1 MTALRRS
8 LAGVAAGAAVAIA
21 AVLIA
26 RGATHRPLST
36 RARPGAAPV
45 AGSASV
51 SAGGSARQRL
61 TVADVQRGFVR
72 SYAAYLDGAGQPSA
86 LRYASVTA
94 REQAR
99 AGGRV
104 PPAFRDGSLRV
115 RDAQGEGTASSAQVT
130 VTLENRSESYVI
142 TVQLLRTQFGWQVAQ
157 VQTPDLSID
166 DSARPVPGP
175 PIPHAA
181 QLASTHFALVYTAY
195 REQARGRPPAAGMTA
210 TARDELAQRQ
220 DPLAGERRVSGSP
233 RVVGLR
239 YGPFQASEFAVTATV
254 RTGGGQRRQFTVLMV
269 NTPAGWECDAFL

>member
-1 MTALRRS
+1 MTTLRRT
-8 LAGVAAGAAVAIA
+8 LAGVIAGTALAIA

-26 RGATHRPLST
+26 RGATRPAASR
-36 RARPGAAPV
+36 RARPPVAPV
-45 AGSASV
+45 AGVGSV
-51 SAGGSARQRL
+51 SGGGSHRQQM
-61 TVADVQRGFVR
+61 TVAEVQRGFVR

-104 PPAFRDGSLRV
+104 PPAFRDGPLRV
-115 RDAQGEGTASSAQVT
+115 RAAHGEGTGSSAQVT
-130 VTLENRSESYVI
+130 VALQNRSESYVI
-142 TVQLLRTQFGWQVAQ
+142 AVQLLRTQFGWQVAQ
-157 VQTPDLSID
+157 AQPPDLSID
-166 DSARPVPGP
+166 DTTRPVPGP

-181 QLASTHFALVYTAY
+181 QQASAHFAVAYAEY
-195 REQARGRPPAAGMTA
+195 REQGGGRRPALMTA
-210 TARDELAQRQ
+210 TARAELAQRQ

-269 NTPAGWECDAFL
+269 KTPADWECDAFL